1 MSVKLSE
8 VISLLEDRGPSS
20 LDTLA
25 HVLDESETTLRALL
39 TGAYRRGTLGFDNG
53 LYSVLS
59 AAEQEAVRLTMSLP
73 AAPASKPTPAAKP
86 TAPAKPKVTSAQL
99 RELLAQRGK
108 MTAAELA
115 SAAGISS
122 GHIGPLLAHDRRAG
136 RVRLITLDRVNYYKL
151 EEKRDS
157 VPPAAP
163 AAPAVTDDSPPA
175 PPVVPAAGGSGTNDV
190 TQTSA
195 PEKANME
202 TITVPTVE
210 FMTSEIHR
218 LIGELRHAK
227 ELRAALINLNRLTKG
242 ELVEDVN

>member
-59 AAEQEAVRLTMSLP
+59 AAEQEAVRLTMSP
-73 AAPASKPTPAAKP
+73 PVAPASKP

-163 AAPAVTDDSPPA
+163 AAPAATDDSPPA

-190 TQTSA
+190 TQARA
-195 PEKANME
+195 PAMANMK

>member
-59 AAEQEAVRLTMSLP
+59 ASEQEAVRLTMSPP

-175 PPVVPAAGGSGTNDV
+175 PPVVTAAGGSGTNDV
-190 TQTSA
+190 TLASA
-195 PEKANME
+195 PAMANME

-242 ELVEDVN
+242 ELVEVAH

>member
-1 MSVKLSE
+1 VSVKLSE

-59 AAEQEAVRLTMSLP
+59 AAEQEAVRLTMSPP
-73 AAPASKPTPAAKP
+73 APAASKPTPAAKP

-151 EEKRDS
+151 EEKFDS
-157 VPPAAP
+157 VP
-163 AAPAVTDDSPPA
+163 PAVTDDSPTA

-190 TQTSA
+190 TPACA
-195 PEKANME
+195 PAMANMK

-227 ELRAALINLNRLTKG
+227 ELRAALINLTRFTKG